1 MTSVSA
7 SPDGK
12 WLLIGSEAGSSD
24 SHFRGLL
31 ALRPEFPNTKIR
43 RRRWYWIGSSDSF
56 APSKL
61 FFEHVEEVIDFSCR
75 LGSGKTE
82 MGAKKGNQS
91 ITADVYGLS
100 TVRLDRPPDAHF
112 GTQQTVGVGRSCSL
126 MRCSAMNQRRPALNV
141 TAHSWS
147 VFPFCSSLRWIISV
161 MTPRASRHCDDG
173 QTTFTSS
180 PTRSRFT
187 EELQFLE

>member
-1 MTSVSA
+1 VA
-7 SPDGK
+7 PHR
-12 WLLIGSEAGSSD
+12 SEAGSSD
-24 SHFRGLL
+24 SHFEDYWLFDRSSRTLKYVVGGGIGS
-31 ALRPEFPNTKIR
+31 ALQIPSR
-43 RRRWYWIGSSDSF
+43 RRSFSSNMLRKSSTSVVALDPEKPKWAQRKGIKVSRLTSMDS
-56 APSKL
+56 A
-61 FFEHVEEVIDFSCR
+61 
-75 LGSGKTE
+75 
-82 MGAKKGNQS
+82 QS
-91 ITADVYGLS
+91 
-100 TVRLDRPPDAHF
+100 RLDRPPDAQF
-112 GTQQTVGVGRSCSL
+112 GTQQTVGVGRSYSL

>member
-1 MTSVSA
+1 MSVSA

-56 APSKL
+56 APSQL

-100 TVRLDRPPDAHF
+100 TVPARSAT
-112 GTQQTVGVGRSCSL
+112 GCTV
-126 MRCSAMNQRRPALNV
+126 
-141 TAHSWS
+141 
-147 VFPFCSSLRWIISV
+147 
-161 MTPRASRHCDDG
+161 RH
-173 QTTFTSS
+173 
-180 PTRSRFT
+180 
-187 EELQFLE
+187 